1 MKQIT
6 SENVKNSKFWNS
18 DTETILMFDKTVGEC
33 KIMLIEIVEEY
44 QDLLERLRDA

>member
-6 SENVKNSKFWNS
+6 SENVKNSIFWNKN
-18 DTETILMFDKTVGEC
+18 TEEILMFDKTVGEC
-33 KIMLIEIVEEY
+33 KILLIEIVEEY